1 MTPNTNPS
9 LVILAT
15 DDEEDLHAIPIAGW
29 EQGEPVMVG
38 SDGLYSPYG
47 KIPRGRWEVVLL
59 SETIG
64 KELVKAKTS
73 FAVFNEKYFQKQ
85 N

>member
-1 MTPNTNPS
+1 
-9 LVILAT
+9 
-15 DDEEDLHAIPIAGW
+15 
-29 EQGEPVMVG
+29 MVG

-73 FAVFNEKYFQKQ
+73 FTVFNEKYFQKQ